1 VEEVPQEQVARVH
14 DVVQVPAAAREL
26 EPGFDQSAPFGD
38 PFVVSDLLAEVAV
51 CDRGVLGR
59 QSELERKV
67 HRPSKIVDTAT
78 IARIDARDTPHAER
92 TNDVGIADLARELDR
107 LLGPFQPLL
116 GAAADGIER
125 GQTRVSEHELRAPV
139 RLEKPDPGR
148 CNLACSERVTV
159 SPQSTAEHSHRDTGG
174 AIVTGRS

>member
-116 GAAADGIER
+116 GAARRWYRARPDASIR
-125 GQTRVSEHELRAPV
+125 ARAPSS
-139 RLEKPDPGR
+139 RPAREARPRPLQP
-148 CNLACSERVTV
+148 RVL
-159 SPQSTAEHSHRDTGG
+159 
-174 AIVTGRS
+174 